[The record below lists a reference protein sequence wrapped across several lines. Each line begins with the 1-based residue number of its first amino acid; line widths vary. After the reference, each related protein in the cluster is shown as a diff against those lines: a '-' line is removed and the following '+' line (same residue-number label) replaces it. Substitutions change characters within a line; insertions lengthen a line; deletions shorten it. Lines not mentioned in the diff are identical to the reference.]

1 MDINLN
7 TRPTGS
13 QSVLNCTLCDLP
25 LFSERQV
32 AVVEPCKHQF
42 HIKCAMARAA
52 NDSINNVVPICP
64 IDNRPLT
71 RMSFEPVPEE
81 NPQSTQGESATG
93 AGQAQVPDLLSQS
106 ERTAI
111 ESSPA
116 NTLLRCYLRWGQLD
130 NCRDLI
136 KFSAITPD
144 TLSTMMKDILAE
156 GDRKGYMSCLELVAE
171 SGDADAQKKL
181 GNIYRYG
188 KYGASKDNAKARHW
202 FELAVNNG
210 NPKAMVQLATMLAF
224 TRDRPS
230 DYYSRVVDLMEQGAK
245 LDDPDCLYVLSGLCY
260 SGSPRSRT
268 LLERAVALGNGMAL
282 RRLTQM
288 MFKGTG
294 GPVKSEDAI
303 SLIYEHCQRGD
314 SFGQLVQGDQ
324 FFAGNKVPKDLQDA
338 EFWYKKS
345 AKQDNFDAKV
355 SLSVLYRNENPQK
368 ADELLCEVLKDCLD
382 NRPRLVK
389 MGISLMFELLRPEGR
404 EGFDDWRKK
413 IKTHHEEVDKAVAA
427 VTLASNLTAM
437 GVKEDATD
445 SVLSSPSVAKMA
457 TDN

>member
-13 QSVLNCTLCDLP
+13 QSVHKCTLCDLP

-71 RMSFEPVPEE
+71 GMSFEPVPED
-81 NPQSTQGESATG
+81 NPQSTQDESATG

-116 NTLLRCYLRWGQLD
+116 NTMLRCYLRFGQLD
-130 NCRDLI
+130 NCRNQI
-136 KFSAITPD
+136 QCSAITSD
-144 TLSTMMKDILAE
+144 TLSTMMKDFAAE
-156 GDRKGYMSCLELVAE
+156 GDRRGYMSCLELVAE
-171 SGDADAQKKL
+171 RGDADAQKKL
-181 GNIYRYG
+181 GSIYLYG
-188 KYGASKDNAKARHW
+188 QYGASKDNAKARHW
-202 FELAVNNG
+202 LELAANNG
-210 NPKAMVQLATMLAF
+210 NAKAMVPLANMLAF
-224 TRDRPS
+224 GPDRTS
-230 DYYSRVVDLMEQGAK
+230 DYYSRVVELMEQGAK
-245 LDDPDCLYVLSGLCY
+245 LDDPDCLFVLSTLCY
-260 SGSPRSRT
+260 SGSPKART

-288 MFKGTG
+288 MFKGIG
-294 GPVKSEDAI
+294 GPVKSDDAI
-303 SLIYEHCQRGD
+303 SLIYEHCQRED

-324 FFAGNKVPKDLQDA
+324 FFAGNRVPKDLRDA

-345 AKQDNFDAKV
+345 AGQGNSDAKV
-355 SLSVLYRNENPQK
+355 SLSVLLRNDNPQK
-368 ADELLCEVLKDCLD
+368 ADELLCEVLKGSQDH
-382 NRPRLVK
+382 RPRLVK
-389 MGISLMFELLRPEGR
+389 RSISEMFELMRPEGR
-404 EGFDDWRKK
+404 DGFDDWRNK
-413 IKTHHEEVDKAVAA
+413 INTHHEEVDKAVAA
-427 VTLASNLTAM
+427 VTLASNLSAM
-437 GVKEDATD
+437 GMKEDATG
-445 SVLSSPSVAKMA
+445 SVLSSPSEAKKG
-457 TDN
+457 D